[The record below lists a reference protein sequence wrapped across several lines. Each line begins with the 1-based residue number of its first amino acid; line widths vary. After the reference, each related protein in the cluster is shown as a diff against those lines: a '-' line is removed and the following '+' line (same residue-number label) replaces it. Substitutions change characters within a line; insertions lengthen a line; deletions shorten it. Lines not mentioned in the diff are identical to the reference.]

1 MFSQYTLKCIDGPL
15 AGLSFHF
22 PGTGTCQ
29 IGRRK
34 SCDLTVRE
42 MTVSGYHC
50 QLISDGKQILL
61 RDNRSTNGTSVN
73 GMPVSEA
80 LLRDDDIFTI
90 GGRCSFRIS
99 IDEETEELSGE
110 QEDFVKEE
118 SSDRQEEA
126 PVRDGEY
133 SGNLD
138 ACPGNVES
146 SIEQQAPS
154 GKEES
159 SIEQQAPSG
168 KEESPIERQAPSGKE
183 ESAGEPET
191 PVKNADSEAH
201 AGSSMEEES
210 GECRCELCG
219 RIFPARDRLEG
230 VNICPHCMDHNQEAV
245 LRFLLA
251 DAPPSGKREKEVSVF
266 GLKGYRSLRK
276 LGEGSFGSVWLVEE
290 LASGRHMALK
300 VMLDRATVQDLEI
313 KKFQREMNIAS
324 QLDHPNI
331 VGLYKSGSIDGRF
344 YMLQEYCAGGSLFSF
359 IERSWLRYAGKL
371 PVNLSVNLELQI
383 LDALDYAHNAQVTAQ
398 NILGAT
404 ETLHGVIHRDIH
416 PGNIFL
422 AGHTEPLQ
430 IKVGDWGLS
439 KAYEMAGL
447 SGISVGDVPTGTQDF
462 ACLQQHMNFRYSG
475 PEVDVWSAAAILFY
489 MLTGQPP
496 RGRDLFGGAGHG
508 TFPRVRPVRSLRPDI
523 PPALAEVL
531 DYTLVE
537 QPRLRVLSASELSGR
552 IREAMREA
560 D

>member
-99 IDEETEELSGE
+99 IDEETEEFPGE
-110 QEDFVKEE
+110 QEDSVEEEE
-118 SSDRQEEA
+118 SGRQEET
-126 PVRDGEY
+126 PVREGEY
-133 SGNLD
+133 SGSLQ

-146 SIEQQAPS
+146 LGSPKAAPGSVDPS
-154 GKEES
+154 G
-159 SIEQQAPSG
+159 EQEA
-168 KEESPIERQAPSGKE
+168 
-183 ESAGEPET
+183 
-191 PVKNADSEAH
+191 PVKKADSEQHIDSAE
-201 AGSSMEEES
+201 AEES

-230 VNICPHCMDHNQEAV
+230 VNICPHCMNHNQEAV

-251 DAPPSGKREKEVSVF
+251 DAPPSGNREKEVSAF

-290 LASGRHMALK
+290 FASGRHMALK

-331 VGLYKSGSIDGRF
+331 VGLYKSGSVDGRF
-344 YMLQEYCAGGSLFSF
+344 YMLQEYCAGGSLFSY
-359 IERSWLRYAGKL
+359 IERSWIRYAGKL
-371 PVNLSVNLELQI
+371 PVDLSVNLELQI
-383 LDALDYAHNAQVTAQ
+383 LDALDYAHNVQVTAQ

-475 PEVDVWSAAAILFY
+475 PEVDVWSAAAVLFY

-496 RGRDLFGGAGHG
+496 RERELPGGYGYG
-508 TFPRVRPVRSLRPDI
+508 VFPGVRPVRSLRPDV
-523 PPALAEVL
+523 PKALAEVL

-537 QPRLRVLSASELSGR
+537 QPRLRVLSAAELSEM
-552 IREAMREA
+552 IRRAMRDA

>member
-1 MFSQYTLKCIDGPL
+1 MFSQYTLKCIDGSL

-34 SCDLTVRE
+34 SCDLCVRE

-73 GMPVSEA
+73 GMPVSEI

-99 IDEETEELSGE
+99 IDEETEESAKE
-110 QEDFVKEE
+110 QEAPSIDKEAG
-118 SSDRQEEA
+118 RQEEV
-126 PVRDGEY
+126 PVREGEF
-133 SGNLD
+133 SGRLEAP
-138 ACPGNVES
+138 AC
-146 SIEQQAPS
+146 
-154 GKEES
+154 
-159 SIEQQAPSG
+159 
-168 KEESPIERQAPSGKE
+168 KE
-183 ESAGEPET
+183 ESAKEQEAPS
-191 PVKNADSEAH
+191 KKADSEAH
-201 AGSSMEEES
+201 VDSAEGES

-251 DAPPSGKREKEVSVF
+251 DAPPSGKREKEVSAF

-508 TFPRVRPVRSLRPDI
+508 TFPRVRPVRSLRPDL

-552 IREAMREA
+552 IREAMKEA

>member
-99 IDEETEELSGE
+99 IDEETEEFPGG
-110 QEDFVKEE
+110 QEDSAEE
-118 SSDRQEEA
+118 EEPGRQEEV
-126 PVRDGEY
+126 PVRDGEF
-133 SGNLD
+133 SGSLQ
-138 ACPGNVES
+138 ACPEKEES
-146 SIEQQAPS
+146 LIEQQAPA

-159 SIEQQAPSG
+159 SIEQQAPAG
-168 KEESPIERQAPSGKE
+168 KKGSS
-183 ESAGEPET
+183 GEPEASA
-191 PVKNADSEAH
+191 KKADSEVPADS
-201 AGSSMEEES
+201 AEAEES

-251 DAPPSGKREKEVSVF
+251 DAPSSGNREKEVSAF

-290 LASGRHMALK
+290 LASGRHMVLK

-331 VGLYKSGSIDGRF
+331 VGLYKSGSVDGRF
-344 YMLQEYCAGGSLFSF
+344 YMLQEYCAGGSLFSY
-359 IERSWLRYAGKL
+359 IERSWIRYAGKL
-371 PVNLSVNLELQI
+371 PVDLSVNLELQI
-383 LDALDYAHNAQVTAQ
+383 LDALDYAHNVQVTAQ

-496 RGRDLFGGAGHG
+496 RGRDFFGGAGHG
-508 TFPRVRPVRSLRPDI
+508 TFPRARPVRSLRPDI

-552 IREAMREA
+552 IREAMKEA
-560 D
+560 Y